1 MEPDS
6 KKVKLDIFSFP
17 TARETRT
24 PEEVAESYAEAV
36 KSHPFYDNVH
46 SVIDF
51 YDSGTIKDG
60 RGKIIGVVLRE
71 ALPKYAT
78 SMASELL
85 TSAAVRTSLRSMMF
99 GGESPLSG
107 IAGYFDYRG
116 SPVELKSR
124 KTSFTYEHEAEWP
137 AVFPVI
143 DYVSELYRH
152 VAPKQWKAQNDA
164 IPDLVRIH
172 GTPFSTLT
180 INSRFRTASHTDVG
194 DFDGGYSCIACL
206 DGQFKGLALALDSFG
221 INVLM
226 QPRDVMIFD
235 SHHFHSNTEVEL
247 SFSGEDWKRLTCV
260 FYYRAALGEPASYA
274 EYRRRLEKSKQDTSF
289 TPAVSNVRVKEN
301 DTNLNRP
308 SPVYP
313 ISHSPFWVPMVAH
326 CLQHC
331 ASAAQCVHDAMTA
344 DGSRLAEVMFGEP
357 LSTLDGI
364 PLRREDEKL
373 KANGDSASRPLSRLG
388 GFSETNLMV
397 TTAVEKKKYLNSEFL
412 SHGIS
417 AQLLNMWKQARAKWL
432 ELVSREWTHMIALNP
447 ERKDFLWKNQS
458 EMNSAFFDL
467 CEVGKQVMLGLLG
480 KEAALPKEEQAFWT
494 MYAVHLNAACAEELH
509 MPHAAMSLHKLNVK
523 LKDFNFGGTRYFKDM
538 PPEEQ
543 KRRVERKQRIEEAR
557 RHGMSSGSHEKRANW
572 LTNDSFDYQTE
583 DCIVDYAQHKWVPP
597 AVHAKEITKNVRT
610 GELPTREGLVRVL
623 VVLPDPQSKVK
634 CVDCKL
640 EVPETLRCS
649 SEWER
654 LMSSLAV
661 HRVLAAVQRNLQ
673 LPDSVTQGNIQIHFA
688 FHSTLPTAVYDFVVL
703 QHVLS
708 CIPEDVLA
716 SEYIRRAA
724 ALCSGCLFVA
734 ETDVQCRQY
743 YTLKCAVR
751 CDYDTVAPLFF
762 QQLHQASY
770 GTKAAR
776 VRTKGELESLIPT
789 VCCARYKLK
798 GSPLNTTVHVVSPA
812 PPS

>member
-1 MEPDS
+1 MEPDP
-6 KKVKLDIFSFP
+6 KKVKLDIFDFP

-46 SVIDF
+46 SAIDF

-60 RGKIIGVVLRE
+60 RGQIIGVVLRE
-71 ALPKYAT
+71 ALPKYAA

-85 TSAAVRTSLRSMMF
+85 ASAAVRTSLRSMMF

-124 KTSFTYEHEAEWP
+124 KTSFTYEHEAAWP
-137 AVFPVI
+137 AVFPVV

-152 VAPKQWKAQNDA
+152 VAPERWKAQNDA
-164 IPDLVRIH
+164 IPDVVRIH

-206 DGQFKGLALALDSFG
+206 DGQFKGLALAFDDFG

-289 TPAVSNVRVKEN
+289 TPVVSNVRVKEN
-301 DTNLNRP
+301 GTNLNRP

-313 ISHSPFWVPMVAH
+313 IFLSPFWVPMVAH

-331 ASAAQCVHDAMTA
+331 ASEAQCVHDAMTA

-357 LSTLDGI
+357 LSTSDGI
-364 PLRREDEKL
+364 PLRGEEEKL
-373 KANGDSASRPLSRLG
+373 KANSDSASRPLSRLG

-397 TTAVEKKKYLNSEFL
+397 STAVEKKKYLNSEFL
-412 SHGIS
+412 SHFIS
-417 AQLLNMWKQARAKWL
+417 AQLLDMWKQARGKWL
-432 ELVSREWTHMIALNP
+432 ELVGREWTHMLALNP

-494 MYAVHLNAACAEELH
+494 MYAVHLNAACAEELN
-509 MPHAAMSLHKLNVK
+509 MPHVAMSLRKLNVK

-543 KRRVERKQRIEEAR
+543 KRRMERKQRIEEAR
-557 RHGMSSGSHEKRANW
+557 RHGMSSGAHEKRANW

-583 DCIVDYAQHKWVPP
+583 DCVVDYAQHKWVPP
-597 AVHAKEITKNVRT
+597 ALHAKEITKNVRS
-610 GELPTREGLVRVL
+610 GELPTREGVVRVL
-623 VVLPDPQSKVK
+623 VVLPDPQSKVD

-640 EVPETLRCS
+640 EVSETVRCS
-649 SEWER
+649 CEWER
-654 LMSSLAV
+654 LMSSPAV
-661 HRVLAAVQRNLQ
+661 HRVLAAAQRNLQ
-673 LPDSVTQGNIQIHFA
+673 LPDSVTHDNIEIRFA
-688 FHSTLPTAVYDFVVL
+688 FHSRLPTDMCDFVVL

-708 CIPEDVLA
+708 CIPDDVLA
-716 SEYIRRAA
+716 SAYIRRSA
-724 ALCSGCLFVA
+724 ALCSGCVFVV

-743 YTLKCAVR
+743 YTLKCSVR
-751 CDYDTVAPLFF
+751 CDYDAVAPLFF
-762 QQLHQASY
+762 QQLHRVSY

-789 VCCARYKLK
+789 VCCARYKLQ
-798 GSPLNTTVHVVSPA
+798 GSPLNTTVHVVAPA
-812 PPS
+812 PPR

>member
-137 AVFPVI
+137 AVFPVV

-289 TPAVSNVRVKEN
+289 TPALRNVRVKEN
-301 DTNLNRP
+301 GTNLNRP

-417 AQLLNMWKQARAKWL
+417 VQLLNMWKQARAKWL

-543 KRRVERKQRIEEAR
+543 KRRMERKQRIEEAR

-673 LPDSVTQGNIQIHFA
+673 LPDSVTQGSIQIHFA

-724 ALCSGCLFVA
+724 ALCSGCLFVV